1 MHRHD
6 FSGPLCRRG
15 PLGWGEL
22 DRLGAGD
29 RTGLEEPCSSKPS
42 GPLARGAKSYD
53 DGGVSKA
60 TCVLLRV
67 GAGGVVR

>member
-1 MHRHD
+1 
-6 FSGPLCRRG
+6 
-15 PLGWGEL
+15 
-22 DRLGAGD
+22 LGAGD
-29 RTGLEEPCSSKPS
+29 RTGLEELCSSKPC